1 MKLYEGITH
10 IDELEISKFMD
21 IVRRMQ
27 NKDASI
33 ELSTKWDGSAN
44 LGFGVDEKGSLYFD
58 RAVKG
63 QAERRRSPNDW
74 PKKPMFNAIRS
85 AVAVMLTKKKE
96 IESLMQPG
104 EWTDSEVMFETIPN
118 SIEYGDNM
126 IIVHDAKYNKL
137 VKSLKA
143 AKARIDLYFYNPKTG
158 KIGKQTQEVR
168 YVFGGKE
175 VISSKKYKLSINAD
189 IDRLEE
195 FLSEPNKVFKNLSNF
210 EVLGTRSVGKDKDK
224 IAKEKARLTKEIK
237 TQQLSIKDKL
247 IDQILNKIPA
257 SEVAP
262 PPVFDE
268 KGNNVSGSWPEGIV
282 IKDLD
287 SGDLTKVVS
296 VFPEINKFL
305 WHYREM
311 AMKGAGPAGKFVP
324 GVMQVFKDDIGD
336 KAFGIKQLKV
346 AGAASYIRKKYP
358 GQPANE
364 KLLFF
369 LKDRN
374 YKFNRANQTKSLFLK
389 AIKKAITNLNILK
402 KEFEAVGKNKKLK
415 VQKGT
420 FQRVVQYSPVQ
431 IRKTYETFIIV
442 EDELK
447 AMQKK
452 VQNASAKTPEGL
464 AVQLLRIYFGR
475 DNMKK
480 MNEDYDSIV
489 NRIRNIITEKYITE
503 VAKRTKI
510 GIILGRFQPPQRM
523 HIELIRK
530 ALRENDRVYVFV
542 AGQKTD
548 KRNPI
553 PHQLRA
559 NVLEKFVG
567 DKRVQIY
574 AAKTGFLPALIEDHA
589 DLNNVGLI
597 NAYCGTDRKA
607 GFEHMFEYFDDHDD
621 IKVKINVLKR
631 DPDSVSSTKVR
642 DSIGK
647 GDYSLF
653 KTLMP
658 ANLND
663 KDAMILFKKYQK
675 FIKPIKNEVYIR
687 KLARSILERTF
698 SK

>member
-10 IDELEISKFMD
+10 IDDLEISKFMD
-21 IVRRMQ
+21 LARRMQ

-44 LGFGVDEKGSLYFD
+44 LGFGVDEEGNLYFD

-85 AVAVMLTKKKE
+85 AVAAMLTKKKE

-104 EWTDSEVMFETIPN
+104 EWTDSEIMFETIPN

-126 IIVHDAKYNKL
+126 IIVHDVKYNKL
-137 VKSLKA
+137 VKALRA
-143 AKARIDLYFYNPKTG
+143 AKAKIDLYFFNPKTG

-175 VISSKKYKLSINAD
+175 VIPTKKYQLSINAD

-195 FLSEPNKVFKNLSNF
+195 FLSEPNDVFKNMSNF
-210 EVLGTRSVGKDKDK
+210 EVLGTRSVGKDKDR
-224 IAKEKARLTKEIK
+224 IAKEKARLAKEIK

-257 SEVAP
+257 SKVAP
-262 PPVFDE
+262 PPVFDDQ
-268 KGNNVSGSWPEGIV
+268 GNNVSGSWPEGIV

-311 AMKGAGPAGKFVP
+311 AMRGAGPAGKFVP
-324 GVMQVFKDDIGD
+324 GIMQVFKDDIGD
-336 KAFGIKQLKV
+336 KAFGVKQLKV
-346 AGAASYIRKKYP
+346 AGVASYIRKKYP

-369 LKDRN
+369 LRDKKF
-374 YKFNRANQTKSLFLK
+374 KFNRANQTKSLFLK
-389 AIKKAITNLNILK
+389 AVKKALTDLNSLRR
-402 KEFEAVGKNKKLK
+402 EFETVGKKQTLK

-431 IRKTYETFIIV
+431 IRKTYETFITV

-447 AMQKK
+447 AMLKK
-452 VQNASAKTPEGL
+452 VQNATAKTPEGL

-480 MNEDYDSIV
+480 MNEDYDSII
-489 NRIRNIITEKYITE
+489 NRVRNIIKERYLTEA
-503 VAKRTKI
+503 AKRTKI
-510 GIILGRFQPPQRM
+510 GIILGRFQPPQKM
-523 HIELIRK
+523 HIELIER
-530 ALRENDRVYVFV
+530 ALKENDRVYVFV
-542 AGQKTD
+542 AGQGTD

-559 NVLEKFVG
+559 NVLEKFVN

-574 AAKTGFLPALIEDHA
+574 AAKSGFLPALIDSHA

-597 NAYCGTDRKA
+597 NAYCGTDRKPK
-607 GFEHMFEYFDDHDD
+607 FLDMFKYFDHDD
-621 IKVKINVLKR
+621 IKIKINVLKR

-642 DSIGK
+642 DAIGNS
-647 GDYSLF
+647 DYELF
-653 KTLMP
+653 KSLMP
-658 ANLND
+658 VKLSN
-663 KDAMILFKKYQK
+663 KDAMSLFKKYQR
-675 FIKPIKNEVYIR
+675 FIKPIKNEAYIR